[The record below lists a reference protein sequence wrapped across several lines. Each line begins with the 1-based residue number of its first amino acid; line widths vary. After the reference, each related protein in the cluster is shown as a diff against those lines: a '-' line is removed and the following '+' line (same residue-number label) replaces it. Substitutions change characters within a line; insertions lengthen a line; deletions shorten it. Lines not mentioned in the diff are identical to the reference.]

1 MNCVSPLPQRR
12 TLLSAAF
19 AATVTA
25 TLAAAALPSPTHAQ
39 AWPAKPIR
47 VLVPLAA
54 GGTADIVSR
63 LIGTELGKSLGQSIV
78 IENKPGAGGT
88 IATAEAARAAPD
100 GYTLAFTSQGTLVFN
115 QALYAKPGYD
125 SLKDLTHIGYTG
137 GVSNLMVVPPSSA
150 WREPRAVVEAAR
162 AKPGTLTYSS
172 GGSGTSHHL
181 SAVLF
186 AHLTNTDLV
195 HVPYK
200 GAPQGILGVMSG
212 EINLGFYNTP
222 TVLGQIREGKL
233 RAIGI
238 TSLARS
244 PLLPTVPT
252 LDEQGIKAYEVN
264 TWFGWSGPAGLP
276 ADITQRLNTEIA
288 KVLAR
293 PEIRETMAAQGIDVA
308 PPSSPAAFVK
318 LIADDLAKWLPVI
331 KRSGAT
337 AN

>member
-1 MNCVSPLPQRR
+1 MRLNPDFVRRR
-12 TLLSAAF
+12 TL
-19 AATVTA
+19 V
-25 TLAAAALPSPTHAQ
+25 AAAAATAISATLPFALPQAAHAQ

-54 GGTADIVSR
+54 GGTADIVSS
-63 LIGTELGKSLGQSIV
+63 LIGTELAKALGQPVV

-100 GYTLAFTSQGTLVFN
+100 GYTITFASQGTLVFN

-125 SLKDLTHIGYTG
+125 SLKDLTPIAYTG
-137 GVSNLMVVPPSSA
+137 GVSNLMVVPPGSA
-150 WREPRAVVEAAR
+150 WRDPRAVADAAK

-186 AHLTNTDLV
+186 AHLTNTELV

-233 RAIGI
+233 RALGI
-238 TSLARS
+238 TSLTRS
-244 PLLPTVPT
+244 ALLPNVPT
-252 LDEQGIKAYEVN
+252 LDEQGIKGYEVN
-264 TWFGWSGPAGLP
+264 TWFGWAGPAGLP
-276 ADITQRLNTEIA
+276 AEIVNRLHGEIG
-288 KVLAR
+288 KILAR
-293 PEIRETMAAQGIDVA
+293 PDVRETMSAQGIDIA
-308 PPSSPAAFVK
+308 PPSTPAAFGK
-318 LIADDLAKWLPVI
+318 IIADDLAKWLPII

>member
-1 MNCVSPLPQRR
+1 
-12 TLLSAAF
+12 
-19 AATVTA
+19 
-25 TLAAAALPSPTHAQ
+25 
-39 AWPAKPIR
+39 
-47 VLVPLAA
+47 
-54 GGTADIVSR
+54 
-63 LIGTELGKSLGQSIV
+63 
-78 IENKPGAGGT
+78 
-88 IATAEAARAAPD
+88 
-100 GYTLAFTSQGTLVFN
+100 
-115 QALYAKPGYD
+115 
-125 SLKDLTHIGYTG
+125 
-137 GVSNLMVVPPSSA
+137 MVVPPSSA
-150 WREPRAVVEAAR
+150 WREPRAVVEAAK

-186 AHLTNTDLV
+186 AHLTNTELV

-252 LDEQGIKAYEVN
+252 LDEQGIKGYEVN

-276 ADITQRLNTEIA
+276 PDITQRLNTEIA
-288 KVLAR
+288 KILAR
-293 PEIRETMAAQGIDVA
+293 TEIRETMAAQGIDVA
-308 PPSSPAAFVK
+308 PPSSPAAFGK
-318 LIADDLAKWLPVI
+318 LIADDLAKWVPII